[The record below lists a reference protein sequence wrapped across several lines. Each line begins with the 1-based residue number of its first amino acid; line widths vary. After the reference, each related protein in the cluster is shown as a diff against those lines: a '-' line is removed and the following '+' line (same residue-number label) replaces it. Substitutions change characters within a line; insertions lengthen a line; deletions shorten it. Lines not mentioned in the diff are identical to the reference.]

1 MRSEILIFSTIEPIP
16 FLFTVKD
23 SRMRELLRSWLR
35 ISLRTSRAKNSKMIM
50 IWNFYRIF
58 SQLRRHCFNYLSN
71 RYEKTLPLN
80 IFDFFVQT
88 STTGPRLKADR
99 AVFNEQVYNPSNA
112 IFGHS
117 IGLENLSLA
126 NNSMLLSVDHKEK
139 TVVTNFKKTINE
151 EYIDLQGS
159 DWKSYYKFSKK
170 MVLFLFFQ
178 P

>member
-1 MRSEILIFSTIEPIP
+1 MKATSLPQSNYVNNAFRNSYFFDDRANTVFIHRERLKDAGAFALVIAHFVAHLKGQEFENDHDMK
-16 FLFTVKD
+16 FLQ
-23 SRMRELLRSWLR
+23 
-35 ISLRTSRAKNSKMIM
+35 
-50 IWNFYRIF
+50 NFF
-58 SQLRRHCFNYLSN
+58 ATT
-71 RYEKTLPLN
+71 KTLLQLSFKSVLETLRLK

-99 AVFNEQVYNPSNA
+99 AVLNEQVYNPSNA

-159 DWKSYYKFSKK
+159 D
-170 MVLFLFFQ
+170 
-178 P
+178 